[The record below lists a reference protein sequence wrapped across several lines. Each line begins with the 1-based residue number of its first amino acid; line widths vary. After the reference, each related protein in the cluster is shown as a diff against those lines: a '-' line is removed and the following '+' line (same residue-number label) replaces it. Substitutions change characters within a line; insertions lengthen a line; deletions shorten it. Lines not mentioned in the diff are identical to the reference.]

1 VSEFPR
7 PDGREVPP
15 SGAPARRTAAAR
27 TAIAALAAAALLA
40 GCSSGDGGGADRGY
54 VAGDSAVLPV
64 PVDER
69 RQPVQL
75 SGDTIDGAPLDLA
88 SLRGKPVVLNVWR
101 SDCAPCRKEARELRA
116 AATEL
121 GAANASFVGLN
132 TGDQLA
138 SAKSFERT
146 FAVGYPSLFDP
157 GDLLIS
163 LRGSVPPNALPTT
176 LVLDRQGR
184 IAARVS
190 GATTKRTVV
199 GLVQDVLK
207 EPA

>member
-1 VSEFPR
+1 MT
-7 PDGREVPP
+7 
-15 SGAPARRTAAAR
+15 RRRRGTASA
-27 TAIAALAAAALLA
+27 AALAVAALAVA
-40 GCSSGDGGGADRGY
+40 GCSSAGDDGGADRGY
-54 VAGDSAVLPV
+54 VSGDSAVLPV
-64 PVDER
+64 PANER
-69 RQPVQL
+69 REPVQL
-75 SGDTIDGAPLDLA
+75 AGETVDGAQLDLA

-101 SDCAPCRKEARELRA
+101 SDCAPCRKEAGELRA

-121 GAANASFVGLN
+121 GARNASFVGLN
-132 TGDQLA
+132 TDDQLA

-176 LVLDRQGR
+176 LVLDRRGR

-190 GATTKRTVV
+190 GATTKRTIM

>member
-1 VSEFPR
+1 VA
-7 PDGREVPP
+7 VV
-15 SGAPARRTAAAR
+15 A
-27 TAIAALAAAALLA
+27 AAAALLA
-40 GCSSGDGGGADRGY
+40 GCSSAADDGAADRGY
-54 VAGDSAVLPV
+54 IAGDSAVLPV
-64 PVDER
+64 PADER

-75 SGDTIDGAPLDLA
+75 SGETIEGTPLDLA
-88 SLRGKPVVLNVWR
+88 SLRGKPVVLNVWS
-101 SDCAPCRKEARELRA
+101 SDCAPCRKEAGELRA

-121 GAANASFVGLN
+121 GPQNASFVGLN

-157 GDLLIS
+157 PGKLLFP
-163 LRGSVPPNALPTT
+163 LRGAVPPNALPTT

-190 GATTKRTVV
+190 GATTTRTVV
-199 GLVQDVLK
+199 GLVQDVLR
-207 EPA
+207 EPAA

>member
-1 VSEFPR
+1 MT
-7 PDGREVPP
+7 
-15 SGAPARRTAAAR
+15 RRRRRAASA
-27 TAIAALAAAALLA
+27 AALAVAALAVA
-40 GCSSGDGGGADRGY
+40 GCSSAGDDGGADRGY
-54 VAGDSAVLPV
+54 VSGDSAVLPV
-64 PVDER
+64 PPDER
-69 RQPVQL
+69 REPVQL
-75 SGDTIDGAPLDLA
+75 AGDTVDGASLDLA

-101 SDCAPCRKEARELRA
+101 SDCAPCRKEAGELRA

-121 GAANASFVGLN
+121 GARNASFVGLN
-132 TGDQLA
+132 TDDQLA

>member
-1 VSEFPR
+1 MRFLSPSRPR
-7 PDGREVPP
+7 PAT
-15 SGAPARRTAAAR
+15 APAVLAVV
-27 TAIAALAAAALLA
+27 AALLAGALLA
-40 GCSSGDGGGADRGY
+40 GCSSGDDGGADRGY

-64 PVDER
+64 PPEKR
-69 RQPVQL
+69 REPVRL
-75 SGDTIDGAPLDLA
+75 SGETIDGQALDLA
-88 SLRGKPVVLNVWR
+88 TLRGKPVVLNVWR
-101 SDCAPCRKEARELRA
+101 SDCAPCRKEAGELRA
-116 AATEL
+116 AATDL
-121 GAANASFVGLN
+121 GRQNASFVGLN

-138 SAKSFERT
+138 SAKSFERR

-184 IAARVS
+184 IAARIS
-190 GATTKRTVV
+190 GATTRRTVV
-199 GLVQDVLK
+199 GLVQDVLA

>member
-1 VSEFPR
+1 MT
-7 PDGREVPP
+7 
-15 SGAPARRTAAAR
+15 RRRRRAASA
-27 TAIAALAAAALLA
+27 AALAVAALAVA
-40 GCSSGDGGGADRGY
+40 GCSSAGDDGGADRGY
-54 VAGDSAVLPV
+54 VSGDSAVLPV
-64 PVDER
+64 PANER
-69 RQPVQL
+69 REPVQL
-75 SGDTIDGAPLDLA
+75 AGETVDGAQLDLA

-101 SDCAPCRKEARELRA
+101 SDCAPCRKEAGELRA

-121 GAANASFVGLN
+121 GARNASFVGLN
-132 TGDQLA
+132 TDDQLA

-176 LVLDRQGR
+176 LVLDRRGR
-184 IAARVS
+184 IAARIS
-190 GATTKRTVV
+190 GATTQRTLV

>member
-1 VSEFPR
+1 MTR
-7 PDGREVPP
+7 H
-15 SGAPARRTAAAR
+15 ARF
-27 TAIAALAAAALLA
+27 AAAALATAALLG
-40 GCSSGDGGGADRGY
+40 GCSSGGDGGADRGY
-54 VAGDSAVLPV
+54 VSGDSAVLPV
-64 PVDER
+64 PPDER
-69 RQPVQL
+69 REPVTLAGQ
-75 SGDTIDGAPLDLA
+75 TIDGAPLDLA
-88 SLRGKPVVLNVWR
+88 GLRGRPVVLNVWR
-101 SDCAPCRKEARELRA
+101 SDCAPCRKEAGELKA

-121 GAANASFVGLN
+121 GERNASFVGLN

-138 SAKSFERT
+138 SAKSFERR

-190 GATTKRTVV
+190 GATTRRTVV

-207 EPA
+207 EPAS

>member
-1 VSEFPR
+1 MTGPHR
-7 PDGREVPP
+7 RARPP
-15 SGAPARRTAAAR
+15 SGGRRAA
-27 TAIAALAAAALLA
+27 AALAVAALLA
-40 GCSSGDGGGADRGY
+40 GCSSGGDGGGADRGY

-64 PVDER
+64 PADER

-101 SDCAPCRKEARELRA
+101 SDCAPCRKEAGELRA

-121 GAANASFVGLN
+121 GAENAAFVGLN

>member
-1 VSEFPR
+1 MSRAVTL
-7 PDGREVPP
+7 
-15 SGAPARRTAAAR
+15 RRNAA
-27 TAIAALAAAALLA
+27 AALAAAALLA
-40 GCSSGDGGGADRGY
+40 GCSSSGDDGGADRGY

-64 PVDER
+64 PAGER
-69 RQPVQL
+69 RNPVTL
-75 SGDTIDGAPLDLA
+75 SGETIDGEPLDLA
-88 SLRGKPVVLNVWR
+88 SLRGRPVVLNVWR
-101 SDCAPCRKEARELRA
+101 SDCAPCRKEAGELKA
-116 AATEL
+116 AAVEL
-121 GAANASFVGLN
+121 GPENASFVGLN
-132 TGDQLA
+132 TGDQIA
-138 SAKSFERT
+138 SAKSFERR

-190 GATTKRTVV
+190 GATTRRTVV
-199 GLVQDVLK
+199 GLVRDVLK

>member
-1 VSEFPR
+1 MT
-7 PDGREVPP
+7 
-15 SGAPARRTAAAR
+15 RRRRRAASA
-27 TAIAALAAAALLA
+27 AALAVAALAVA
-40 GCSSGDGGGADRGY
+40 GCSSAGDDGGADRGY
-54 VAGDSAVLPV
+54 VSGDSAVLPV
-64 PVDER
+64 PANER
-69 RQPVQL
+69 REPVQL
-75 SGDTIDGAPLDLA
+75 AGETVDGAQLDLA

-101 SDCAPCRKEARELRA
+101 SDCAPCRKEAGELRA

-121 GAANASFVGLN
+121 GAQNASFVGLN

-138 SAKSFERT
+138 SARSFERT

>member
-1 VSEFPR
+1 MT
-7 PDGREVPP
+7 
-15 SGAPARRTAAAR
+15 RRRRRAASA
-27 TAIAALAAAALLA
+27 AALAVAALAVA
-40 GCSSGDGGGADRGY
+40 GCSSAGDDGGADRGY
-54 VAGDSAVLPV
+54 VSGDSAVLPV
-64 PVDER
+64 PANER
-69 RQPVQL
+69 REPVQL
-75 SGDTIDGAPLDLA
+75 AGETVDGAQLDLA

-101 SDCAPCRKEARELRA
+101 SDCAPCRKEAGELRA

-121 GAANASFVGLN
+121 GARNASFVGLN
-132 TGDQLA
+132 TDDQLA

-176 LVLDRQGR
+176 LVLDRRGR

-190 GATTKRTVV
+190 GATTKRTIM

>member
-1 VSEFPR
+1 MT
-7 PDGREVPP
+7 
-15 SGAPARRTAAAR
+15 RRRRRAASA
-27 TAIAALAAAALLA
+27 AALAVAALAVA
-40 GCSSGDGGGADRGY
+40 GCSSAGDDGGADRGY
-54 VAGDSAVLPV
+54 VSGDSAVLPV
-64 PVDER
+64 PADER
-69 RQPVQL
+69 REPVQL
-75 SGDTIDGAPLDLA
+75 AGETVDGAQLDLA

-101 SDCAPCRKEARELRA
+101 SDCAPCRKEAGELRA

-121 GAANASFVGLN
+121 GAENAAFVGLN

-199 GLVQDVLK
+199 GIVQDVLR